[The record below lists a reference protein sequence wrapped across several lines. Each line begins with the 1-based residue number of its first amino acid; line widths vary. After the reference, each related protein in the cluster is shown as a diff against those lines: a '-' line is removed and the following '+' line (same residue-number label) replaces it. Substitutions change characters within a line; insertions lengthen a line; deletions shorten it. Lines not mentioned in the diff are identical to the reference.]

1 MLLLSS
7 KRIELKIVHFEI
19 SERITWNIFLFL
31 SRKIKYH
38 LIFSLIIF
46 YIFAKKISNWKISYG
61 QWFCNFGIL
70 ENNFKWFISPQ
81 IFLNIFINRP
91 PLFSQRRYQVQ
102 KFHTSNSLPISEYW
116 RITWNHG
123 IFLNKYFYYRYV
135 SSRRTSWKNSVQSF
149 SNFRTG
155 FIALL
160 HNIFKKHFYRYLEG
174 EGGRIIQKKKNFSSS
189 IQTRIHN

>member
-1 MLLLSS
+1 M
-7 KRIELKIVHFEI
+7 KIVHFEI

-46 YIFAKKISNWKISYG
+46 YIFAKKISNWKIPYG

-81 IFLNIFINRP
+81 IFLDIFINRP

-102 KFHTSNSLPISEYW
+102 KFHTSNSLPIFEYW